1 MGISAFIMPQHGAA
15 FARSQPSIADK
26 GARMDPVPYT
36 IREEDVEEVLTAYET
51 PDDIRA
57 AARDHVMKQVIDID
71 DIVRT
76 TPERDRGDRQE
87 VALAAIE
94 DILIRDGFVDLAPD
108 ETRIYPVV
116 DVRDTERE
124 DG

>member
-1 MGISAFIMPQHGAA
+1 
-15 FARSQPSIADK
+15 
-26 GARMDPVPYT
+26 MDPVPYT
-36 IREEDVEEVLTAYET
+36 IREEDVEEVLTAYEA

-57 AARDHVMKQVIDID
+57 AARDHVMKQMTDID

-76 TPERDRGDRQE
+76 APEQDRGDRQE
-87 VALAAIE
+87 LALAAIE
-94 DILIRDGFVDLAPD
+94 DILIRDGFVDLGAD
-108 ETRIYPVV
+108 ETRLYPVV

>member
-1 MGISAFIMPQHGAA
+1 
-15 FARSQPSIADK
+15 
-26 GARMDPVPYT
+26 MDPVPYT
-36 IREEDVEEVLTAYET
+36 IREEDVEEVLTAYEA

-94 DILIRDGFVDLAPD
+94 DILIRDGFVDLAPN

>member
-1 MGISAFIMPQHGAA
+1 
-15 FARSQPSIADK
+15 
-26 GARMDPVPYT
+26 MDPVPYT
-36 IREEDVEEVLTAYET
+36 IREEDVEEVLSAYEA
-51 PDDIRA
+51 PEDIRA
-57 AARDHVMKQVIDID
+57 AARDHVMKQVVDID

-76 TPERDRGDRQE
+76 TPEQDRGDRQE

-94 DILIRDGFVDLAPD
+94 DILIRDGYVELGAD
-108 ETRIYPVV
+108 EARLYPVM